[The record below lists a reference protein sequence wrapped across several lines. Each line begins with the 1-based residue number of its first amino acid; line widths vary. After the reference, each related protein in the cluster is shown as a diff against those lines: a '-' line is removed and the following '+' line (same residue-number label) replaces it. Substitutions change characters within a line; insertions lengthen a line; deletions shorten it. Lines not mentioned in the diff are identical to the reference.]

1 LQRFVAC
8 VIFQPM
14 NIETKKKAIRS
25 KMKVR
30 GSGSS
35 EQVFHNSVWKSMD
48 DVISDNSISISS
60 DYSSSSSSYDSGSS
74 SYDSGGCD
82 CGGGCD

>member
-1 LQRFVAC
+1 
-8 VIFQPM
+8 M

-30 GSGSS
+30 GSGSN

-48 DVISDNSISISS
+48 DVISNASIFDSFS